1 MHFRTTKPYRLAHGR
16 SAAIFL
22 QVAGSAGSIHAAP
35 NARLKLC
42 RIQRAHHTIAPPRL
56 SSDVLSAGKNGMR
69 THQQGG
75 LSRTTSGLA
84 VFRVSLF
91 AEIGPLSACPSRK
104 PARKIF
110 FPPLSNPSGSALYQQ
125 SGWRRDDISHQ
136 HFTRSPPYGY
146 LFPKGGAGCPTIG
159 YPSAR
164 RQVAARAVTPPHA
177 DRPLFRCGAPV
188 SRSPVSQSWQGEQE
202 RQRELTDRP
211 SGQGVDGR
219 PVAVAACVVRAHAL
233 RSHPLRQRQ
242 RLATM
247 PFAAPRDE
255 ISSDCATAT
264 QRR

>member
-22 QVAGSAGSIHAAP
+22 QVAGSVGSIHAAP

-84 VFRVSLF
+84 VFRVSLL

-110 FPPLSNPSGSALYQQ
+110 SRPFRTRVVAHCTNRVAGDETTFHTSISPAL
-125 SGWRRDDISHQ
+125 H
-136 HFTRSPPYGY
+136 
-146 LFPKGGAGCPTIG
+146 PTDTCSRKVG
-159 YPSAR
+159 
-164 RQVAARAVTPPHA
+164 QVASRSGTPPHA
-177 DRPLFRCGAPV
+177 DRLPH
-188 SRSPVSQSWQGEQE
+188 
-202 RQRELTDRP
+202 EL
-211 SGQGVDGR
+211 
-219 PVAVAACVVRAHAL
+219 
-233 RSHPLRQRQ
+233 
-242 RLATM
+242 
-247 PFAAPRDE
+247 
-255 ISSDCATAT
+255 
-264 QRR
+264 